1 MARMRKW
8 RENEE
13 MERERK
19 WQENEK
25 MERRREMERGRENG
39 ERMRKWREN
48 KEMVVWFHHRQII
61 QGNVSQLYFRLNNVC
76 LQDRRLSSSAGE
88 ITNSF

>member
-1 MARMRKW
+1 MRKW

-25 MERRREMERGRENG
+25 MKGRGEMERGRENV

-48 KEMVVWFHHRQII
+48 KEMEREKMA
-61 QGNVSQLYFRLNNVC
+61 R
-76 LQDRRLSSSAGE
+76 E
-88 ITNSF
+88 